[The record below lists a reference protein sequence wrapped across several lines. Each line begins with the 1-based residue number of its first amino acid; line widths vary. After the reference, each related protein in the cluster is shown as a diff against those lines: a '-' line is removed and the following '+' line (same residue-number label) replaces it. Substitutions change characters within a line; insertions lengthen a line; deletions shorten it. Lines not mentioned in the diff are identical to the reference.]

1 MYQNEEDKFTKA
13 GYARVSAVKQNSEIQ
28 MDASYKE
35 ERERIFEERAS
46 GVKSNRDRLK
56 GAVRSKRGGDT
67 LVVWKSDRVSKALEQ
82 LKNIINLLNE
92 KWMISKGLQ

>member
-35 ERERIFEERAS
+35 ERERIFEERTG
-46 GVKSNRDRLK
+46 GVKFNWDRL
-56 GAVRSKRGGDT
+56 
-67 LVVWKSDRVSKALEQ
+67 
-82 LKNIINLLNE
+82 
-92 KWMISKGLQ
+92 